1 MNRKEELQG
10 HGYFRKKKW
19 AKGLASGIALGVAVI
34 TFGGATGVSA
44 AEGIESNTSSG
55 IASTL
60 NGESAQSKE
69 PDQAETTP
77 EGIESNTIDITST
90 SNGKSDQSKELGQ
103 DEKTPVGMGSNTS
116 LGIASTSNGEED
128 LVEKAEQAY
137 AELNKA
143 ITAAGKLV
151 TPAELEGLE
160 AKLTEAQK
168 EKQAAQA
175 AVTALP
181 DTVKTQ
187 KDGFQGRLD
196 KLVDP
201 ALPTVNDA
209 DSNGIADDVDTQV
222 KNASEQSKELGKA
235 EKNQKEVKTILI
247 RGALDLLT

>member
-77 EGIESNTIDITST
+77 
-90 SNGKSDQSKELGQ
+90 
-103 DEKTPVGMGSNTS
+103 VGMGSNTS

-137 AELNKA
+137 EGLKQA
-143 ITAAGKLV
+143 ITAAGDLV
-151 TPAELEGLE
+151 TPDELAGLQ
-160 AKLTEAQK
+160 AKLAEAQK

-175 AVTALP
+175 AVNALP
-181 DTVKTQ
+181 ETVKDQ
-187 KDGFQGRLD
+187 KAGFQERL
-196 KLVDP
+196 KQLVDP
-201 ALPTVNDA
+201 TLPTVNDA
-209 DSNGIADDVDTQV
+209 DNNGIADDVDTQV

>member
-44 AEGIESNTSSG
+44 AEGS
-55 IASTL
+55 
-60 NGESAQSKE
+60 
-69 PDQAETTP
+69 
-77 EGIESNTIDITST
+77 ESNTIDITST
-90 SNGKSDQSKELGQ
+90 SNGKSEQSKEPGQ
-103 DEKTPVGMGSNTS
+103 DETTSEGMGSNTS

-137 AELNKA
+137 ADLDKA
-143 ITAAGKLV
+143 IKDAGKLV
-151 TPAELEGLE
+151 TPDELAGLQ
-160 AKLTEAQK
+160 AKLAEAQK

-175 AVTALP
+175 AVNALP
-181 DTVKTQ
+181 ETVKDQ
-187 KDGFQGRLD
+187 KAGFQERL
-196 KLVDP
+196 KQLVDP
-201 ALPTVNDA
+201 TLPTVNDA
-209 DSNGIADDVDTQV
+209 DNNGIADDVDTQV